1 VNTEQQNMWNIP
13 TTITQ
18 GDRVTWSQK
27 LDIYNPATDTLSCFV
42 RGTSPGLDL
51 TGTPN
56 SKAETVGSPD
66 HVPRRNCWDFI
77 ITEAQSTSLAP
88 GKYQAQFVIFEFSTV
103 RKTLGI
109 AELLVCAGF
118 DNLTQIDFRSTD
130 EKELAII
137 TEAIAKLV
145 SGAVSEY
152 RIGDRMMRYQDLN
165 QLTQRQQYLRNRIA
179 KAKNPGSIGGRN
191 VGIRFENS

>member
-18 GDRVTWSQK
+18 GDRFSWWEHLS
-27 LDIYNPATDTLSCFV
+27 LYNPLTNTLSCFI
-42 RGTSPGLDL
+42 RGQSGALDL
-51 TGTPN
+51 TATG
-56 SKAETVGSPD
+56 SVDRFEFTVDS
-66 HVPRRNCWDFI
+66 V
-77 ITEAQSTSLAP
+77 QSMGLPA
-88 GKYQAQFVIFEFSTV
+88 GKYKTQFVIFELTTT
-103 RKTLGI
+103 RKTLGSTD
-109 AELLVCAGF
+109 LLILPSFEG
-118 DNLTQIDFRSTD
+118 LTQIETRSSD
-130 EKELAII
+130 EIELETI
-137 TEAIAKLV
+137 TSAIARLV

>member
-1 VNTEQQNMWNIP
+1 MWNIP
-13 TTITQ
+13 VAITQ

-56 SKAETVGSPD
+56 S
-66 HVPRRNCWDFI
+66 NCWDFI